1 MASELSQKRIR
12 SSLDV
17 EQLTNILDGG
27 VPITKTRREAE
38 AIVFSDPVFNND
50 DTYYLSTEE
59 RFMRDTEK
67 AVHFAKKINQLK
79 PDPVQSRYLRRAVNT
94 ILPVSVHYDMFVP
107 NLESQANEKQKAQ
120 WLDAAKKLEI
130 IGAYGQTEMGHGT
143 YIRGLE
149 TTATYDS
156 TTQEFVLNS
165 PTLTSLKWWP
175 GGLGH
180 TSTHAVVIAR
190 LIIKDR
196 DYGIH
201 HFLVPLRSLEN
212 HRPLPGITVGDIGP
226 KFGYFGIDN
235 GFLKMNNVRIPRENM
250 LMGHAKVDADG
261 TYTEPPH
268 ARLSYGTM
276 TLIRTGIV
284 SSSADCLSRAVTI
297 ATRYSAVRRQ
307 TPAKPNGPEIKIL
320 DYITQQHKLL
330 PQIAN
335 AYALRMAGSLM
346 RQFYLSSTS
355 EISKGVLTSL
365 PVLHATSAGLKA
377 FSSEM
382 ACRGMEICRL
392 ACGGIGYSLASGIP
406 RIYMDILPAQTYE
419 GENTVMYL
427 QTARFLRKLYS
438 QRLLQSQLSK
448 DVGYLA
454 SDYPLQKAW
463 TPRKL
468 NHVLDADT
476 QVEAYRQRALRLVSR
491 ANYMTEVA
499 LAKGEDEKTAWNL
512 ASVEWVRAAR
522 AHCHLSVLQM
532 FLTTIKSITASANN
546 QKILTALCN
555 LFALHGIA
563 ENGGEFQ
570 MDGYFSSNQID
581 MVQEQVYRLLGVIRQ
596 EAVPLVDAF
605 DYKDELLCSVAGR
618 YDGDVYNRL
627 YQWAMKSPRN
637 RSDVHPAYHQY
648 LKKLIKP
655 PSAKL

>member
-1 MASELSQKRIR
+1 MASELSQERSR

-27 VPITKTRREAE
+27 ASVTKIRRETE
-38 AIVFSDPVFNND
+38 AIVFSDPVFNNE

-59 RFMRDTEK
+59 QFMRDTEK
-67 AVHFAKKINQLK
+67 AVHFTKKINQLK
-79 PDPVQSRYLRRAVNT
+79 PDPVQTRYLRRALNT
-94 ILPVSVHYDMFVP
+94 VLPVSVHFDMFVP
-107 NLESQANEKQKAQ
+107 NLEGQANEKQKAQ
-120 WLDAAKKLEI
+120 WLDVAKKLEI

-190 LIIKDR
+190 LIIKDK

-201 HFLVPLRSLEN
+201 HFIVPLRDLEN
-212 HRPLPGITVGDIGP
+212 HKPLPGITLGDIGP
-226 KFGYFGIDN
+226 KFGSFGIDN
-235 GFLKMNNVRIPRENM
+235 GFLKMNNVRIPRDNM
-250 LMGHAKVDADG
+250 LMGHAKVDPDG
-261 TYTEPPH
+261 TYTKPSHE
-268 ARLSYGTM
+268 RLSYGTM
-276 TLIRTGIV
+276 MLIRTGIV
-284 SSSADCLSRAVTI
+284 SLSADGLSRAVTI
-297 ATRYSAVRRQ
+297 ATRYSIIRRQ
-307 TPAKPNGPEIKIL
+307 TPAKPDGPEVKIL
-320 DYITQQHKLL
+320 DYVTQQHKLL

-346 RQFYLSSTS
+346 KQFYLSSTS

-382 ACRGMEICRL
+382 ACHGMEICRL
-392 ACGGIGYSLASGIP
+392 ACGGMGYSLASGIP
-406 RIYMDILPAQTYE
+406 YVYMTTLPAQTYE
-419 GENTVMYL
+419 GENTVLYL

-438 QRLLQSQLSK
+438 QRLPQSQLSQ
-448 DVGYLA
+448 DVKYLA
-454 SDYPLQKAW
+454 SDYPPQKTW

-468 NHVLDADT
+468 DHVLDADT
-476 QVEAYRQRALRLVSR
+476 LVEAYRQRAMRLVSR
-491 ANYMTEVA
+491 ANHMTGAA
-499 LAKGEDEKTAWNL
+499 LAKGEDEMTAWNL

-532 FLTTIKSITASANN
+532 FLTAINSATASANN

-555 LFALHGIA
+555 LFALHRIA
-563 ENGGEFQ
+563 EIGGEFQ
-570 MDGYFSSNQID
+570 LDGYMSSNQID
-581 MVQEQVYRLLGVIRQ
+581 MVQDQVYKLLVLIRQ

-618 YDGDVYNRL
+618 YDGDVYNHL
-627 YQWAMKSPRN
+627 YQWALKSPRN
-637 RSDVHPAYHQY
+637 KSEVHPAYHQY

-655 PSAKL
+655 PNAKL